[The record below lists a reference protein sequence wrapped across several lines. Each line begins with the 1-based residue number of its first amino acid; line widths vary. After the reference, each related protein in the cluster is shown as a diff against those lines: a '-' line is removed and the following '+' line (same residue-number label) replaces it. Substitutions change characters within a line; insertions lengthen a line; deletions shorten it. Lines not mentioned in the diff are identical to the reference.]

1 MTMKALKLTIA
12 LTVIGMTAACA
23 PQTKYAWGDY
33 ESSLYQHYK
42 TPSDTA
48 AYAQHLADTISK
60 AETSGQKV
68 PPGIYAEYG
77 QVLLESGDSK
87 QATVFFE
94 KEKTAWPESSV
105 FMTTMIR
112 TTSSTKDAKQ

>member
-1 MTMKALKLTIA
+1 MKAWRLATVCTLAA
-12 LTVIGMTAACA
+12 LTAACA
-23 PQTKYAWGDY
+23 PQSKYAWGSY

-42 TPSDTA
+42 TPGDTTA
-48 AYAQHLADTISK
+48 FAQHLSETISK
-60 AETSGQKV
+60 AEQSGQKV

-77 QVLLESGDSK
+77 EVLLEAGDTK

-94 KEKTAWPESSV
+94 KEKSTWPESTS

-112 TTSSTKDAKQ
+112 VASGTKEAKK